1 MLAIFN
7 RILFTLFVLVYAN
20 NLLAHHVLGRPSYS
34 LGEDSTTPPSMQ
46 VETQIGKYFVTYM
59 VFPAFPKAGQNGR
72 VNLYATHMKTGKAF
86 DGVVTFRVKDDKWFG
101 DANKETLGKQK
112 IDDGIY
118 RQGFV
123 FSHDGDYII
132 SAFFI
137 ADGEPYNIDFPLRVG
152 QSSSIG
158 PVSLAVIS
166 ILVLLVVVNIIQ
178 RKRLLRGKIQSAVR
192 EKS

>member
-1 MLAIFN
+1 MSSKLNKFLLALISL
-7 RILFTLFVLVYAN
+7 IYMN

-46 VETQIGKYFVTYM
+46 VETQIGQYFVTYM

-72 VNLYATHMKTGKAF
+72 VNLYATHMSSGKAF
-86 DGVVTFRVKDDKWFG
+86 NGEVTFKVKDDKWFG
-101 DANKETLGKQK
+101 AKTEILGKQK
-112 IDDGIY
+112 IDDGVY

-123 FSHDGDYII
+123 FRQDGDYII

-152 QSSSIG
+152 QTSAIG
-158 PVSLAVIS
+158 PIGLTVLAVFA
-166 ILVLLVVVNIIQ
+166 LLIIVNIIQ
-178 RKRLLRGKIQSAVR
+178 RKRLLRGKIQAAAQ